1 MTQLEADDAVMPRLL
16 FVDDEPNLLSAID
29 RLLGFDYEITT
40 CTSGEEA
47 LALLPTVEPFDVITS
62 DMRMPGMDGATFLTR
77 VSNVAPSSI
86 RMLLTGQSDA
96 AAAASAVNDGKIF
109 RFLCKPCPEATL
121 RAALDAAL
129 TQKRLESAERE
140 LLERTVHGTIRLVGD
155 VLAIVSPKVFDR
167 AEHIRVLV
175 GHMADIVAPSEKWKF
190 EAAALLA
197 DLGCIALPTPLV
209 DKALL
214 GTSLGA
220 EERDAWRGHP
230 EIAGRLLASIP
241 RLEDVSEIA
250 RRQRE
255 RSAEKPAD
263 AVEIGIAMLH
273 VAAAVDAERAKGVP
287 LRLAIGKLRDKAT
300 AFERHLYEALL
311 QAPLAEENAGPIDV
325 RVRDLVAGM
334 IAVQGVRTNAGAA
347 LLGPGQQI
355 TAIAIERIK
364 RFAMTV
370 GIEEPI
376 KVEPVA
382 G

>member
-230 EIAGRLLASIP
+230 EIA
-241 RLEDVSEIA
+241 